1 MVDPPRHDVVG
12 RQDAERHG
20 TDHGEQRAPD
30 GDLQG
35 DDHFRGVQPP
45 VREVGR
51 EEVFNQ
57 REDVARLGNQGHG
70 AHFRPPPRPDEKRQR
85 DGQPTRRSS
94 SIGRLRG
101 GDRANSEL
109 MAILSEN
116 RRYGPAGKKRRGNL
130 RAAEAYYRDSLSRA
144 SSIFLMRSAFSAAGI
159 SALACSLLF
168 SRNSSS

>member
-20 TDHGEQRAPD
+20 ADHGEQRAPD

-51 EEVFNQ
+51 EEILDQ
-57 REDVARLGNQGHG
+57 REDIARLGNQGHG

-85 DGQPTRRSS
+85 DGPTHEAQQFHRALARRRQSKFGTHGNPFGKPAVRARREKAAREPPRRRSVLQ
-94 SIGRLRG
+94 GQLVEG
-101 GDRANSEL
+101 FVNLLDALGL
-109 MAILSEN
+109 F
-116 RRYGPAGKKRRGNL
+116 RR
-130 RAAEAYYRDSLSRA
+130 
-144 SSIFLMRSAFSAAGI
+144 GI
-159 SALACSLLF
+159 SALASSLLF